1 MIVDTYDRAHTYLRI
16 SLTDLCNLRC
26 AYCMPEEHYHF
37 MPVAHL
43 MQPAEIETIAK
54 TFVSL
59 GVNKIRLTGGEPLA
73 RCDFNA
79 ILNRLSPLPV
89 ELSLTTNATLLHREL
104 DNIQAAGI
112 NSLNISLDTLC
123 REKFRELT
131 HRDLFDQTFR
141 NIHLAIE
148 RRFNVKINMVVMK
161 GVNENEILD
170 FIKWTKEQPVEIRLI
185 EFMPFAGNR
194 WKGAQVFSRK
204 EMLDLISATYEI
216 EQLPVAEHSTSSV
229 FHIPEHAGNFGVI
242 STMSEPFCA
251 GCNRMRLTA
260 DGKMKNCL
268 FSKDETDLLSALRNG
283 LPLEPLIRNNILA
296 KAAKLGGQFGNSPI
310 DELKGDELINRSM
323 ISIGG

>member
-1 MIVDTYDRAHTYLRI
+1 
-16 SLTDLCNLRC
+16 
-26 AYCMPEEHYHF
+26 MPDEHYDF

-43 MQPAEIETIAK
+43 MQPEEIETIAK
-54 TFVSL
+54 IFVSL

-73 RCDFNA
+73 RRDFSA
-79 ILNRLSPLPV
+79 ILNRLAPLPV
-89 ELSLTTNATLLHREL
+89 ELGLTTNATLLHRQL
-104 DNIQAAGI
+104 DSIEAAGI
-112 NSLNISLDTLC
+112 TSLNISLDTLS

-148 RRFNVKINMVVMK
+148 RRLNVKINMVVMK

-170 FIKWTKEQPVEIRLI
+170 FIKWTSVQPVEIRLI

-194 WKGAQVFSRK
+194 WKDAQVFSK
-204 EMLDLISATYEI
+204 QEMLDLIRTTYEI
-216 EQLPVAEHSTSSV
+216 EELPVEKHSTSSV
-229 FHIPEHAGNFGVI
+229 FHIPGHAGNFGII
-242 STMSEPFCA
+242 STMSAPFCA

-268 FSKDETDLLSALRNG
+268 FSKGETDLLSALRNG
-283 LPLEPLIRNNILA
+283 LPLEPLIQKNILDKA
-296 KAAKLGGQFGNSPI
+296 KKLGGQFGDSPI
-310 DELKGDELINRSM
+310 DQLRGDELINRSM